1 MPPEKDK
8 QMLKELE
15 ICWKPFLM
23 VFKSKSEKL
32 FLIYWATQMIVIIID
47 SAISKTQ
54 VRALV
59 NTDYIIMF
67 WKFMFLQIYQSVR
80 GSTTG

>member
-15 ICWKPFLM
+15 ICWKS
-23 VFKSKSEKL
+23 VSKSKSEKT

-67 WKFMFLQIYQSVR
+67 WKFMFL
-80 GSTTG
+80 